1 MILMNTLIAGIGLI
15 SIILAVRFFS
25 DATDKDY
32 LKYHW
37 FLLLIK
43 LILVSGLIF
52 VFTYDQTGKKMWIL
66 SGGIIFVVFH
76 LIEGFLVQQTVNKK
90 D

>member
-1 MILMNTLIAGIGLI
+1 MNTIIAAIGLI
-15 SIILAVRFFS
+15 FIVLATRCFC

-52 VFTYDQTGKKMWIL
+52 IFVYDQTEKKMWIL
-66 SGGIIFVVFH
+66 NGGIIFVLFH
-76 LIEGFLVQQTVNKK
+76 LIEGFLVQQKMNKK